1 MLNSVNSLNDLND
14 ELNIS
19 QTDKQLGGISGVS
32 TNPINNPYNN
42 DNKNYLIDETAI
54 SNEAV
59 NLYQKEQDV
68 KQFTNLATSDPT
80 DLSHEQII
88 SNLFGNGVSDLF
100 SNETFSELANN
111 QNLLND
117 LEL

>member
-1 MLNSVNSLNDLND
+1 MLNSVNNLND

-19 QTDKQLGGISGVS
+19 QADKQLGAVSGVV
-32 TNPINNPYNN
+32 TNPINNPYNT

-54 SNEAV
+54 SDEAV
-59 NLYQKEQDV
+59 NLYQKEQDI
-68 KQFTNLATSDPT
+68 KQFTNLATSDP
-80 DLSHEQII
+80 DDQSHEEII
-88 SNLFGNGVSDLF
+88 SQLFGQGVPDLF
-100 SNETFSELANN
+100 SNDTFSELASN